1 MPRMVS
7 IVIVGLML
15 LIATALEVSPLAQ
28 RPDCS
33 TDQRLDSVTRRRE
46 AIVRARNV
54 NTRQAQQRAT
64 TSRYA
69 TAEELGLADDNG
81 SRSIF
86 GVRQTATWC
95 SFEMSPI
102 RARRECLRINAAS
115 FMTRSRSGNSRRFE
129 LTA

>member
-33 TDQRLDSVTRRRE
+33 TDRRLDSVTRRRE

-81 SRSIF
+81 FEVNFRSAADGYMVFIRDVTDPCSS
-86 GVRQTATWC
+86 GVFTDQRGVIYD
-95 SFEMSPI
+95 SKPI
-102 RARRECLRINAAS
+102 R
-115 FMTRSRSGNSRRFE
+115 
-129 LTA
+129 